1 MLLIKLYPN
10 KNKKLNKNHGLEK
23 VSLSL
28 SKQKTYYK
36 KFLKTQS
43 KFWYDRCRL
52 WYIYEINNQ
61 KQKQLIK
68 INFNKITQRRKQFE
82 NIFLDENGIS
92 NHRAITEKFNIIL
105 LTMLKSYL
113 KTWVKQITNSKTTLK
128 IQTNTIC
135 S

>member
-52 WYIYEINNQ
+52 
-61 KQKQLIK
+61 
-68 INFNKITQRRKQFE
+68 
-82 NIFLDENGIS
+82 
-92 NHRAITEKFNIIL
+92 
-105 LTMLKSYL
+105 
-113 KTWVKQITNSKTTLK
+113 
-128 IQTNTIC
+128 
-135 S
+135 